1 MLRTLIALG
10 LVVSALVFP
19 GCRSRGAKPGDGDL
33 GINTTVIGDE
43 IPLTETDWSGLSPV
57 TDVSFETVK
66 FAYDSFRIA
75 PSEIGKIEK
84 VASYMRAD
92 GSVRLIAQ
100 GHCDERGSKEYNL
113 SLGENRALA
122 VRAYLV
128 ELGVPSENIQTKSFG
143 EEQPVDPGHSEGA
156 WSQNRR
162 VEFALFR

>member
-1 MLRTLIALG
+1 MLRILIALG
-10 LVVSALVFP
+10 LVVSVSLLP
-19 GCRSRGAKPGDGDL
+19 GCRSRGKGPGEGDL
-33 GINTTVIGDE
+33 GLNTTVIGE
-43 IPLTETDWSGLSPV
+43 MPLPEGDFSDLTPI

-128 ELGVPSENIQTKSFG
+128 ELGVPSANIQTKSFG
-143 EEQPVDPGHSEGA
+143 EEQPADPGHNESA